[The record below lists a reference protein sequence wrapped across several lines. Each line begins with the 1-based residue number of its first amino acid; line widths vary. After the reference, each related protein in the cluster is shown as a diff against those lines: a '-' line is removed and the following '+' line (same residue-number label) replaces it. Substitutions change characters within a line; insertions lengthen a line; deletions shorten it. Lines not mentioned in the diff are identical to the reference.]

1 MSNSA
6 KLGLC
11 LCQGVGGL
19 SESQKAGYRVS
30 DFQHMRATMRTRQG
44 TYHLSPVWDAPR
56 PSQPQ
61 TSNSTKLGLCLWQGV
76 GGVSES

>member
-6 KLGLC
+6 KFVLS

-30 DFQHMRATMRTRQG
+30 DFQHMRATMQTRQG
-44 TYHLSPVWDAPR
+44 TYTIYLQYR
-56 PSQPQ
+56 RSQPRM
-61 TSNSTKLGLCLWQGV
+61 SNSTKLGLCLWQGV